1 MQVHVSQSSTVA
13 DHCRSY
19 ALSYPK
25 EPSFQATCDHDHSDV
40 CERCATLASTLNDI
54 EEGLVAQSQNMTSN
68 TKEELVFRVKNAK
81 TAILAWKSHLLRSVN
96 QDGARVQLLEEIDE
110 SSVLIVQDWAMKYL
124 PRKYRESQTDWF
136 GKRGIPWHL
145 TVATRREGGQLQML
159 TFAHIFKSCTQD
171 SCAVLAV
178 MADVIRQLKIAMP
191 GLKTVCYRQDNAG
204 CYHCGTTLI
213 CAAALGH
220 EEGVKIRRLDFSD
233 PQGGKAA
240 CDRKA
245 ATIKSHMRIYLN
257 AGNDIETP
265 EQMRDAIL
273 SSGGVPGVN
282 VALCE
287 TVQVPK
293 VLSSKIDGISQL
305 SNVEY
310 KEEGLLVWRA
320 YGIGDGKL
328 IPTDKLHCPSP
339 SDLPTLTGVTR
350 SYSGAFTSVKERR
363 IKASVRDP
371 DPPVNIEEEDSNA
384 AIFSCPE
391 EGCVKTFVR
400 YSSMQRHLDCGKHQ
414 RALERSTLLDKAAV
428 GYAQRLEGQCEAVPE
443 LEAVAEPPSSHDVL
457 PKGWALKSSASRR
470 SRFTYKQK
478 NYLTEK
484 FQQGERSGRKSD
496 PASVARSM
504 MSAVDSQ
511 GKRMFSSE
519 EFLTASQVAGFFSR
533 LAAKKSLFN
542 DDDLEEEIECATQE
556 ATIEELTN
564 NVSRELFP
572 GHPIM
577 WDKYNLCEMTSGGKL
592 NTTKLSVAKLR
603 EICAG
608 LDIAVDVSSKRKQPY
623 ADKIEEYCQ
632 TCRCKADK

>member
-1 MQVHVSQSSTVA
+1 
-13 DHCRSY
+13 
-19 ALSYPK
+19 
-25 EPSFQATCDHDHSDV
+25 
-40 CERCATLASTLNDI
+40 
-54 EEGLVAQSQNMTSN
+54 
-68 TKEELVFRVKNAK
+68 
-81 TAILAWKSHLLRSVN
+81 
-96 QDGARVQLLEEIDE
+96 
-110 SSVLIVQDWAMKYL
+110 MKYL

-145 TVATRREGGQLQML
+145 TVATRREEGELQML
-159 TFAHIFKSCTQD
+159 TFAHIFKSCSQD

-178 MADVIRQLKIAMP
+178 MADVIQQLKIAMP
-191 GLKTVCYRQDNAG
+191 GLKTVRYRQDNAG
-204 CYHCGTTLI
+204 CYHCGTTLV

-287 TVQVPK
+287 TVYVPK
-293 VLSSKIDGISQL
+293 VLSSKIEGISQI

-320 YGIGDGKL
+320 HGIGDGKL
-328 IPTDKLHCPSP
+328 IPTDKLHCPST

-350 SYSGAFTSVKERR
+350 SYSSAFTLVKERR
-363 IKASVRDP
+363 IKASVRDS
-371 DPPVNIEEEDSNA
+371 DPPENIEEEDSNA

-391 EGCVKTFVR
+391 EGCVKTFLR
-400 YSSMQRHLDCGKHQ
+400 YSSVQRHLDCEKHQ
-414 RALERSTLLDKAAV
+414 RALERYTLLDRAAV

-443 LEAVAEPPSSHDVL
+443 LDAVAKSPSSHDML
-457 PKGWALKSSASRR
+457 PKGWALRSSASRR
-470 SRFTYKQK
+470 CRFTYKQK

-484 FQQGERSGRKSD
+484 FQLGERSGRKSD

-504 MSAVDSQ
+504 MSAMDSQ
-511 GKRMFSSE
+511 GKRLFSSE

-533 LAAKKSLFN
+533 LAAKKSLLS
-542 DDDLEEEIECATQE
+542 DDDLEEEIEGATQE
-556 ATIEELTN
+556 ATIEELTSE
-564 NVSRELFP
+564 VSSELLP

-577 WDKYNLCEMTSGGKL
+577 WDKYDLCEMTSGGNL
-592 NTTKLSVAKLR
+592 NTTKLSIAKLR
-603 EICAG
+603 GICSG
-608 LDIAVDVSSKRKQPY
+608 HDIAADASIKRKQPY

-632 TCRCKADK
+632 KCRCKADK